1 VGRVR
6 LFIRREYLRD
16 VVISL
21 DELFKAVKQAA
32 VGSWRRQSAVDGL
45 RLSVSVEHGR
55 ICSDSLLTVRLAQT
69 ANCKLQTANCKLPSA
84 NCQLDRMLLDLSPL
98 RVSRDY
104 RLLFFGQLVSF
115 FGSMMT
121 FIVVPWQMYQL
132 TESSAMVGLIYLA
145 EFVPMVVLAFVG
157 GALAD
162 FLDKRKMLRITE
174 IGQTSVTVILL
185 LNSLLPTPRIWVLFL
200 AVSMHAGL
208 AALQRPAFESFIQ
221 KVIPSELMSS
231 VMALNSI
238 RYSVGAIV
246 SPAIAGIIATQLSAS
261 VAYSIDLV
269 TFLASLAAVFMLNH
283 VPAPENA
290 DRPSF
295 AAIRKA
301 WAYAFSRQELVG
313 TYFIDIAAMFF
324 AMPQALYPALA
335 VIYGDKYVGFFP
347 ASIALGALAASLTS
361 GWTKNINRHGLLVTT
376 AAALWGVAIIFF
388 GLVDSIVLAL
398 FFLAAAGF
406 FDMISGIFRGSIWNQ
421 TIPNYLR
428 GRLASIEM
436 MSYLTGPMLGSAKMG
451 IVAEKFGVKTALVSG
466 GVLCVV
472 SVIGAALFL
481 PKFLKY
487 DGREGVK
494 HKEFEESMRM
504 QNLDRDKPIEDEMMR
519 VSQSEF

>member
-1 VGRVR
+1 
-6 LFIRREYLRD
+6 
-16 VVISL
+16 
-21 DELFKAVKQAA
+21 
-32 VGSWRRQSAVDGL
+32 
-45 RLSVSVEHGR
+45 
-55 ICSDSLLTVRLAQT
+55 
-69 ANCKLQTANCKLPSA
+69 
-84 NCQLDRMLLDLSPL
+84 MLIDLSPL
-98 RVSRDY
+98 RASRDY

-132 TESSAMVGLIYLA
+132 TQSSAMVGYIYLA
-145 EFVPMVVLAFVG
+145 EFVPMVALAFVG

-162 FLDKRKMLRITE
+162 YLDKRKMLRITE
-174 IGQTSVTVILL
+174 IGQTSVTAILL
-185 LNSLLPTPRIWVLFL
+185 LNSLLPQPRVWILFL
-200 AVSMHAGL
+200 SVALHAGL

-221 KVIPSELMSS
+221 KVIPPEMMSS

-246 SPAIAGIIATQLSAS
+246 SPAVAGIIATQLSSS

-269 TFLASLAAVFMLNH
+269 TFLASLAAVFMLRH
-283 VPAPENA
+283 VPRPENA
-290 DRPSF
+290 ERPSWEG
-295 AAIRKA
+295 IRKA
-301 WAYAFSRQELVG
+301 WRYAFSRQELLG

-347 ASIALGALAASLTS
+347 ASIAAGALVASLTS
-361 GWTKNINRHGLLVTT
+361 GWTKNIQRHGLMVTI
-376 AAALWGVAIIFF
+376 AATLWGVAIIFF
-388 GLVDSIVLAL
+388 GLVDSLALAL

-451 IVAEKFGVKTALVSG
+451 IVAEKFGVTMALVSG

-472 SVIGAALFL
+472 SVVAAAFFL

-494 HKEFEESMRM
+494 EREREEAARAE
-504 QNLDRDKPIEDEMMR
+504 LMR
-519 VSQSEF
+519 VSESEF